1 MLNSQARGIFRCPVT
16 TTAAG
21 LPTDLVGTLNY
32 SILVDGTPA
41 ADNIHAH
48 PAGSTLQA
56 DRHQNFSAS
65 DAVHCA

>member
-21 LPTDLVGTLNY
+21 LPTDLVCTLNY
-32 SILVDGTPA
+32 SILVDGALA
-41 ADNIHAH
+41 ADNNYAH
-48 PAGSTLQA
+48 PASSALLA